1 MMANHHAD
9 LFKWKTK
16 INPMEIGRK
25 GKKDKMKDWIK
36 KVQDASERAALEA
49 YGSDIFETDHL
60 GEFVPDDEAL
70 YEAQELLD
78 GWLQEKTF
86 PNMQHELEHKKE
98 SWSSNKRLMLDAD
111 TFLHD
116 DNKSKVDYLTDFRNT
131 YLDIDT
137 NHEEEEEIP
146 KLNLFPKAA
155 SAAQDYT
162 NYLLEVDNI
171 DNDDIDD
178 SLVVQEVLR
187 GMMNKEVVKNIDLG
201 MKPLVRRLKDPVP
214 KMNLRHQQVKLK
226 GAERKSKVAAKKL
239 ELSTQKEIEQ
249 TARAKV
255 AEEEKQKKLKE
266 KAEEKAIKLEM
277 VRIRKELEEEKR
289 KRFEE
294 SERKKKIL
302 DEAKLQMQKELC
314 RTKEHRKN
322 ERVRR
327 KEAEEQ
333 MRLHVEFKAEKRSL
347 EELKQNMQ
355 ILHKHFSLWY
365 NLVLETRLKVGK
377 ARAVAD
383 WKCKLKAWNAWKAYV
398 TCVRSNEEARAIEQ
412 SLKEKYRKEQMAIKY
427 SNKKLLHACLLSWL
441 KYARYQVE
449 KKILLA
455 EHEKKAKKMAM
466 FLEAAS
472 KGLLW
477 NDKKE
482 SIAPSDEK
490 NVLINGKVNDQQ
502 LHQTRLHNKARK
514 LPTDKSHFQKHKE
527 KRNQEVHQ
535 HNKMPCKDVEN
546 VTRQNSVYTK
556 KTMSAVTENYMEQ
569 HNIAEP
575 FSPQQIKHSVC
586 VTNDVLYDVNPTRS
600 DSTASVVAVPIN
612 YPQVRSQK
620 QATKPLYL
628 AMEERESQRRE
639 RKAQLEEQKRKKEE
653 EKLNALRKREEER
666 LQKEELEKEDIIKQ
680 RKEQR
685 RLEIQ
690 KEKEKQLRQ
699 EQVRIK
705 TTLATTHYQNFLL
718 RKYGLEPLKRLT
730 QIAQL
735 NLEMSNKYCS
745 GRLLR
750 IVFVSW
756 YTNTKQ
762 VVAEKKNKADHCY
775 EKILLRRS
783 LRSWQ
788 KVRFNLQMLN
798 KIARKHNIQRIKKHA
813 FNAWQDYVTD
823 ERILMWA
830 KESSADEHNQARM
843 TKLYFHALVNF
854 VSLVKEERVREKRKN
869 DLRKK
874 VQQWLPDF
882 QGKTGSI

>member
-1 MMANHHAD
+1 MANHHAD
-9 LFKWKTK
+9 LFKWKRKT
-16 INPMEIGRK
+16 NPMEMGRK

-111 TFLHD
+111 TYLHGG
-116 DNKSKVDYLTDFRNT
+116 NKNKVDYLTDFRNT
-131 YLDIDT
+131 FLDIDT

-146 KLNLFPKAA
+146 KPIFFPEAA

-162 NYLLEVDNI
+162 NYLLEVENI

-214 KMNLRHQQVKLK
+214 KMNLRHQQVKIK

-249 TARAKV
+249 KARAKV

-277 VRIRKELEEEKR
+277 VRIRKELEDEKR

-302 DEAKLQMQKELC
+302 DEAKLQMQKEL
-314 RTKEHRKN
+314 RRKKEHRKT
-322 ERVRR
+322 ESVRR

-333 MRLHVEFKAEKRSL
+333 MRLHVEYEAEKKSL

-365 NLVLETRLKVGK
+365 NLVLETRIKVGK

-398 TCVRSNEEARAIEQ
+398 TCVRSCEEARTIEQ

-427 SNKKLLHACLLSWL
+427 SNKKLLHTCFISWL

-477 NDKKE
+477 KDKKE
-482 SIAPSDEK
+482 CNASSDEK
-490 NVLINGKVNDQQ
+490 IVLTNEKVNDQQ
-502 LHQTRLHNKARK
+502 LYQTHLRNKTQK
-514 LPTDKSHFQKHKE
+514 IPTGKSHFQKHKE
-527 KRNQEVHQ
+527 KRNEEVHQ

-546 VTRQNSVYTK
+546 ITRQNSVYTK
-556 KTMSAVTENYMEQ
+556 KTKSVVTENYMIQ
-569 HNIAEP
+569 HNIANP
-575 FSPQQIKHSVC
+575 FSAPLIKHSIGAK
-586 VTNDVLYDVNPTRS
+586 NDVLHDANPTRS
-600 DSTASVVAVPIN
+600 DPAESVVTVPIKHF
-612 YPQVRSQK
+612 QVRSQK
-620 QATKPLYL
+620 QTTKPLHL

-653 EKLNALRKREEER
+653 EKLNVLRKREEER
-666 LQKEELEKEDIIKQ
+666 LRKEELEKEERIKQ

-699 EQVRIK
+699 EQARIK
-705 TTLATTHYQNFLL
+705 TNLATTHYQNFLL
-718 RKYGLEPLKRLT
+718 RKYGLEPLTRLI
-730 QIAQL
+730 QVVQL
-735 NLEMSNKYCS
+735 NLEISNKYCS
-745 GRLLR
+745 GRLLK

-756 YTNTKQ
+756 YTNTKED
-762 VVAEKKNKADHCY
+762 VTEKKNKADHCY

-830 KESSADEHNQARM
+830 KESSADEHNQARI
-843 TKLYFHALVNF
+843 TKLYFHTLVNF

-882 QGKTGSI
+882 QGKTESV